1 MTCRGAAVTLS
12 HEQVRRMD
20 NIHQIISCMCLHS
33 VVSCSICIIFNWYH
47 NYLISCIDF
56 DDLLAI
62 LSNFIP
68 TLYCLSPFFMMSKR
82 GRKLLSMKRGRLDK
96 HEKSFEK
103 WKKVQKGEKNVKY
116 FYLKGRISKKKK
128 FWKFEN
134 FAYFEKYFW
143 RFFGSYFEGEL
154 GAYCFELTCLSYC

>member
-1 MTCRGAAVTLS
+1 
-12 HEQVRRMD
+12 MD

-116 FYLKGRISKKKK
+116 FYLKERISKKKK
-128 FWKFEN
+128 FWKFKI
-134 FAYFEKYFW
+134 FCIFWKIFLKIFWIIFWGGAWCLLFWAYMFILLLIFLSLPY
-143 RFFGSYFEGEL
+143 SY
-154 GAYCFELTCLSYC
+154 T

>member
-1 MTCRGAAVTLS
+1 MLW
-12 HEQVRRMD
+12 
-20 NIHQIISCMCLHS
+20 ISCWYHALLILLWYSFLFSNLILWGELHS
-33 VVSCSICIIFNWYH
+33 NGIIFQLVSCSNYIIFNWYH

-103 WKKVQKGEKNVKY
+103 WMKVQKGEKNVKY
-116 FYLKGRISKKKK
+116 FYLKERISKKKK
-128 FWKFEN
+128 FWKF
-134 FAYFEKYFW
+134 
-143 RFFGSYFEGEL
+143 
-154 GAYCFELTCLSYC
+154 